1 MKSVLLVVLLVCAL
15 VALAQAPTLAPIPV
29 SSSDQAML
37 AQMIKASQDR
47 LQQAT
52 QREAQFVKQMSDS
65 VRTRTCAQAHLSMAE
80 CGVMSDDGKTISVLA
95 SPTPKA
101 PVPAAKPI
109 VRPVPARPTPPKPV
123 VAPTR

>member
-29 SSSDQAML
+29 SVQDQQML
-37 AQMIKASQDR
+37 AQMVKTSQDR

-80 CGVMSDDGKTISVLA
+80 CGVMSDDGKTITVLA

-101 PVPAAKPI
+101 PVPVEKPA
-109 VRPVPARPTPPKPV
+109 VKLVPARPTPPKPV